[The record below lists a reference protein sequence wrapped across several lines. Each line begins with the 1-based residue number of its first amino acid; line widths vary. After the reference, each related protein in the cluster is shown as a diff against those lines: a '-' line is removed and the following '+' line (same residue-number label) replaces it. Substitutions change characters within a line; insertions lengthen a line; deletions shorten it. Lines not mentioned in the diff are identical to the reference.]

1 MTDHPSFGD
10 RAFVRTR
17 SVLLTLTTWIALL
30 AGALM
35 LGLALMS
42 VVSILGRWFA
52 GPFGGPEGVPWLGAI
67 RGDYEIM
74 EMGAA
79 IAIFGFLPYCQ
90 MRYTHVTIDL
100 FIYRAGVRTH
110 AFLSLLAA
118 VLFALVLGLLCW
130 RTFVGM
136 QEMITYSEVTMMR
149 RLPLW
154 WAYAAGT
161 VVLGLTTLVALFTAW
176 DSWRGL
182 MQGFD
187 PAARESSAEFDT

>member
-1 MTDHPSFGD
+1 MTG
-10 RAFVRTR
+10 RATLADQLFHGTRT
-17 SVLLTLTTWIALL
+17 VLLALATWIALL

-35 LGLALMS
+35 LSLALMS
-42 VVSILGRWFA
+42 VVSILGRWLA
-52 GPFGGPEGVPWLGAI
+52 GPFGGPDGLSWLGAI

-100 FIYRAGVRTH
+100 FVYHTSVRTR
-110 AFLSLLAA
+110 AA
-118 VLFALVLGLLCW
+118 LTLVAALLFAVAMGLLCW
-130 RTFVGM
+130 RTFNGM
-136 QEMITYSEVTMMR
+136 QEMLLYSEVTMMR

-161 VVLGLTTLVALFTAW
+161 GLLGLTTLICLFTAW
-176 DSWRGL
+176 ESARGL
-182 MQGFD
+182 VRGFD
-187 PAARESSAEFDT
+187 PAGHDPSTEFNS

>member
-1 MTDHPSFGD
+1 MSAKDALAERLFH
-10 RAFVRTR
+10 RIHA
-17 SVLLTLTTWIALL
+17 VLLALTTWIALL

-35 LGLALMS
+35 LALAVMT
-42 VVSILGRWFA
+42 VVSILGRWLA
-52 GPFGGPEGVPWLGAI
+52 GPFGGPEGLRWLGAI

-90 MRYTHVTIDL
+90 IRYTHVTIDL
-100 FIYRAGVRTH
+100 FVYRTKVSTRT
-110 AFLSLLAA
+110 ALTLIGSL
-118 VLFALVLGLLCW
+118 LFALAMGLLCW

-136 QEMITYSEVTMMR
+136 QDMIRYNEVTMMR

-161 VVLGLTTLVALFTAW
+161 GLLGLTALISLFTAW
-176 DSWRGL
+176 ESVRGL
-182 MQGFD
+182 MRGFD
-187 PAARESSAEFDT
+187 PAAHRPATE